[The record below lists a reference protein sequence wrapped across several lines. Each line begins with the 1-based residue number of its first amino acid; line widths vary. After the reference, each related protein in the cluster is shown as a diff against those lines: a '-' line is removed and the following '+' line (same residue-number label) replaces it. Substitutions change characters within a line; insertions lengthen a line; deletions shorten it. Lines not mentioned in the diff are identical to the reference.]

1 MKLTK
6 INRRGFS
13 HDILLVLIVAI
24 TAIAGVG
31 YMVGSH
37 ANGACT
43 KKQIAKGICKSK
55 AASRPASRIASSP
68 MSGAGSSI
76 LSCTIKGIPNTARA
90 NQTIS
95 PSVYVYNYGRST
107 AKPKVNVTI
116 NSYGSTGASSLT
128 YVKTFS
134 IKKLK
139 ANNYYKIK
147 LQKSK
152 VAYRTN
158 SVNSYQYTA
167 SGPGYYCTKTL
178 QLPFVPANKS

>member
-1 MKLTK
+1 MGLSK
-6 INRRGFS
+6 INTRGFS

-43 KKQIAKGICKSK
+43 KKQIAKGTCKAKK
-55 AASRPASRIASSP
+55 AASRPASSA
-68 MSGAGSSI
+68 MSGAGSSV
-76 LSCTIKGIPNTARA
+76 LSCSIKGIPNTARA
-90 NQTIS
+90 NQTIN
-95 PSVYVYNYGRST
+95 PSVYVYNYGRTT

-128 YVKTFS
+128 YSKTFS

-147 LQKSK
+147 LLKYK
-152 VAYRTN
+152 VAYRSN
-158 SVNSYQYTA
+158 SINSYQYTA
-167 SGPGYYCTKTL
+167 SGPGYYCSKTL